1 MKHPLIT
8 KTLVVFTLGTA
19 LSLGGALA
27 ASAHVTVAPNTAPAD
42 STALLTFT
50 VPNESATAQTIQL
63 DINIPATTPFADVTW
78 VPTPGW
84 TGKLVTTHLATP
96 VKSNGG
102 DITDPVTKVVFTAS
116 KGAGIVEGQSQIFSI
131 RVGGVPDV
139 GTVAITATQ
148 HYSDGSI
155 VQWADTSAT
164 AEDPAPQLYVNNP
177 APGTKAPAVAATPAP
192 AAATPAGAGTTSSSD
207 TIARVLGALGLV
219 AGAIGIVVGITGRRK
234 VVK

>member
-1 MKHPLIT
+1 VKHPLVT
-8 KTLVVFTLGTA
+8 NALVVFGLGTA

-63 DINIPATTPFADVTW
+63 DINIPAATPFADVTW

-84 TGKLVTTHLATP
+84 SGTLVTTHLATP

-102 DITDPVTKVVFTAS
+102 DITDPVTKVVFIAS
-116 KGAGIVEGQSQIFSI
+116 KGSGIVEGQSQIFSI

-139 GTVAITATQ
+139 AKVAITATQ
-148 HYSDGSI
+148 HYSDGSV
-155 VQWADTSAT
+155 VQWADTSAA
-164 AEDPAPQLYVNNP
+164 AEDPAPQLFVNDP
-177 APGTKAPAVAATPAP
+177 APGAKAP
-192 AAATPAGAGTTSSSD
+192 AAATPAPSAASPTGSGTASSSD

-219 AGAIGIVVGITGRRK
+219 AGAIGIVVGITARRK